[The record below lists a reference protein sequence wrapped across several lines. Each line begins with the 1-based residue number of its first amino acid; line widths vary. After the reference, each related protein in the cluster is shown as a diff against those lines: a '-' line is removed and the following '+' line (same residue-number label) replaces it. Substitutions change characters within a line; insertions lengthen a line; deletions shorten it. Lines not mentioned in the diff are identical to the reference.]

1 MSKVNLKT
9 FLMKIQKKM
18 RTFFQLPILIHW
30 HFQVHL
36 KFIATNVTQHFH
48 LLQVSRSTPVTFS
61 PSKAAKKLKS
71 EKDFPCDQ
79 CEKVFSR
86 NQHLQAHIAAI
97 HEENSRFECKEC
109 KKRFTISHNLK
120 RHMESV
126 HEKLRK
132 YQCDMCEKTY
142 SESRDLKSHK
152 AVVHGIGEP
161 ISCHLCPKIFTKT
174 CHLKSHISGKF

>member
-1 MSKVNLKT
+1 MVNVKSESEDVFDEKLEEKT
-9 FLMKIQKKM
+9 FPTVNNDPLALPSPFEIYCNKCESTFPTFTSLKKHSCCVQNKKSQK
-18 RTFFQLPILIHW
+18 
-30 HFQVHL
+30 
-36 KFIATNVTQHFH
+36 
-48 LLQVSRSTPVTFS
+48 STFS
-61 PSKAAKKLKS
+61 PSKAAKKPKT
-71 EKDFPCDQ
+71 EKDFACDQ

-132 YQCDMCEKTY
+132 YQCC
-142 SESRDLKSHK
+142 
-152 AVVHGIGEP
+152 
-161 ISCHLCPKIFTKT
+161 
-174 CHLKSHISGKF
+174 